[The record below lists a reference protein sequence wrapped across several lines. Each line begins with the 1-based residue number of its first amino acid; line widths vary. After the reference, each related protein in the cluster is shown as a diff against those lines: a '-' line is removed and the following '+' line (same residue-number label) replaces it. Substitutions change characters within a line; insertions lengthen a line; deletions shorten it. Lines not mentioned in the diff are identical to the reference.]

1 VVGSISSSATSTRTS
16 QSTAHRNQLLTARL
30 KEIEEQLQL
39 TQTNS
44 AADTENYEKLLLES
58 KQDFDA
64 TAKRLA
70 ATAADFQQEIK
81 NRFETDRLQ
90 KKEEP
95 HTANSESFATKTGPP
110 TPAQFIP
117 ETNRPSPAPS
127 QPCPSKSMAGS
138 LPTSDFDFDEHEQF
152 LETEAKSPPESLAP
166 TKSTKN
172 SPPNKSAKTN
182 PTNLQSL
189 KHLVDLPAITQ
200 LRDFQKSFTHNR
212 EQEPHQ
218 APCNNLLTETKRL
231 ETEAAFFQN
240 QTQDSLKNLQ
250 TNNTQY
256 PIPCSTFPT
265 LFPSARELLS
275 LSKRGNPD
283 HVVVVEVK
291 EQIEKLRE
299 KPRVERGHDLDVTTK
314 RLEAKATPPPEPSSA
329 PTKTANKQDL
339 SAEQIKPQAEF
350 DDQAQIHNPIIP
362 NTNTIQQSKTFPRL
376 EHLRAIIELSVPT
389 GIQWIYQKDPENW
402 LSYLSEGSPKGW
414 SFMDPL
420 HPAMEDLLMSPTMPL
435 WAAPKHL
442 TCELSE
448 IKAAFQALTYTEQTV
463 NRLLSSDIQCEDDI
477 KSFLKINALPDNQ
490 ISEKLHQNLSY
501 LIKVCSKATNLP
513 LNFTS
518 AVQTK
523 ALNSRSLIND
533 FHTKIAKV
541 TALQKEQ
548 GILLND
554 TSQTVA
560 QTEYLLNDF
569 SGQGIISFPQWRK
582 ESYTILRASGIRK
595 DSWLGLLIKK
605 IIEPARRK
613 ISQEAISSKK
623 VDRVLSDLE
632 RHYNKTLVIT
642 AAITR
647 VHLQAGEIP
656 DPDFKMSES
665 LSALSSHNEALEAT
679 EAFLQLSDL
688 PDKEEAVY
696 QPGPVDSLF
705 LLLPDRIRI
714 NHPDERFQNGSC
726 TPDSTKAKYN
736 FFSRWVRSTRTK
748 LLMWDTETQA
758 PTKVHKTMTEPVAAI
773 PELGEITNQLSSL
786 KSQLSTMMISQTGK
800 PVSHPP
806 HITEPK
812 EIAKKKSKKSKKKSK
827 KKPKPTQ
834 QEMVNNELQ
843 PRLATI
849 DQNFIDIRSDL
860 QMKVS
865 DINNLDKKVNKDSI
879 SLVALEQQ
887 TSALEKE
894 KNAKLKTATA
904 SNNVQVTLSE
914 KFGSNNP
921 VTLRHPLPMTRTVF
935 NIPPPTFSTTSPPG
949 LKTQVLGHQKRHMPA
964 SATLTSPPTVSPPM
978 TRTVFNIPPPNFPA
992 NQPPVLKVLGNLQ
1005 RHNLVPTKPVL
1016 LPQFPPPMTIPAF
1029 HRPPPK
1035 IVPHTARKTTST
1047 TKKLLTPAF
1056 LSKALVHRIPS
1067 PTESLLLL
1075 ILLATSY
1082 NKQQMARTY
1091 PTLSRT

>member
-1 VVGSISSSATSTRTS
+1 MASQIPSLVPLKTLTS
-16 QSTAHRNQLLTARL
+16 RNL
-30 KEIEEQLQL
+30 
-39 TQTNS
+39 S
-44 AADTENYEKLLLES
+44 
-58 KQDFDA
+58 
-64 TAKRLA
+64 
-70 ATAADFQQEIK
+70 
-81 NRFETDRLQ
+81 
-90 KKEEP
+90 
-95 HTANSESFATKTGPP
+95 
-110 TPAQFIP
+110 
-117 ETNRPSPAPS
+117 
-127 QPCPSKSMAGS
+127 CPS
-138 LPTSDFDFDEHEQF
+138 SD
-152 LETEAKSPPESLAP
+152 
-166 TKSTKN
+166 
-172 SPPNKSAKTN
+172 
-182 PTNLQSL
+182 
-189 KHLVDLPAITQ
+189 
-200 LRDFQKSFTHNR
+200 
-212 EQEPHQ
+212 
-218 APCNNLLTETKRL
+218 
-231 ETEAAFFQN
+231 
-240 QTQDSLKNLQ
+240 
-250 TNNTQY
+250 
-256 PIPCSTFPT
+256 
-265 LFPSARELLS
+265 LLS
-275 LSKRGNPD
+275 SPN
-283 HVVVVEVK
+283 
-291 EQIEKLRE
+291 
-299 KPRVERGHDLDVTTK
+299 
-314 RLEAKATPPPEPSSA
+314 S
-329 PTKTANKQDL
+329 
-339 SAEQIKPQAEF
+339 
-350 DDQAQIHNPIIP
+350 AQIHNQIIP
-362 NTNTIQQSKTFPRL
+362 NNKKIQQSKTSLRL

-523 ALNSRSLIND
+523 ALNSRTLIND

-748 LLMWDTETQA
+748 LLMWDAETQA

-865 DINNLDKKVNKDSI
+865 DINNLNKKVNKDSI
-879 SLVALEQQ
+879 SLVALEQR

-894 KNAKLKTATA
+894 KNAKSKTTTA
-904 SNNVQVTLSE
+904 SNSVQVTLSE
-914 KFGSNNP
+914 TIGSDNP
-921 VTLRHPLPMTRTVF
+921 VTLRHPLPMPRTVF
-935 NIPPPTFSTTSPPG
+935 NIPPPT
-949 LKTQVLGHQKRHMPA
+949 LPA
-964 SATLTSPPTVSPPM
+964 
-978 TRTVFNIPPPNFPA
+978 NPPPA
-992 NQPPVLKVLGNLQ
+992 LKMLGNLQ
-1005 RHNLVPTKPVL
+1005 GHISVLAKPVP
-1016 LPQFPPPMTIPAF
+1016 LPQFSPPMTIPVF
-1029 HRPPPK
+1029 YRPPPK
-1035 IVPHTARKTTST
+1035 LVPHTVSKTTST
-1047 TKKLLTPAF
+1047 TKKLLTPVL
-1056 LSKALVHRIPS
+1056 LSKALVHRIPN
-1067 PTESLLLL
+1067 PAESLLLL
-1075 ILLATSY
+1075 ILLATSC
-1082 NKQQMARTY
+1082 NKQQMARTQY
-1091 PTLSRT
+1091 

>member
-1 VVGSISSSATSTRTS
+1 M
-16 QSTAHRNQLLTARL
+16 
-30 KEIEEQLQL
+30 
-39 TQTNS
+39 
-44 AADTENYEKLLLES
+44 AD
-58 KQDFDA
+58 Q
-64 TAKRLA
+64 
-70 ATAADFQQEIK
+70 
-81 NRFETDRLQ
+81 
-90 KKEEP
+90 
-95 HTANSESFATKTGPP
+95 
-110 TPAQFIP
+110 P
-117 ETNRPSPAPS
+117 E
-127 QPCPSKSMAGS
+127 
-138 LPTSDFDFDEHEQF
+138 
-152 LETEAKSPPESLAP
+152 
-166 TKSTKN
+166 
-172 SPPNKSAKTN
+172 KSAKIMNSWPGRT
-182 PTNLQSL
+182 PEGSYSHL
-189 KHLVDLPAITQ
+189 HLVDLSAIIQ
-200 LRDFQKSFTHNR
+200 LCDFQKSFTHNR

-218 APCNNLLTETKRL
+218 AACNNLLTETKRL

-250 TNNTQY
+250 TKNTQY
-256 PIPCSTFPT
+256 SRIVETPCSTFPT
-265 LFPSARELLS
+265 PFPSARELLS

-329 PTKTANKQDL
+329 PIKTANKQDL

-362 NTNTIQQSKTFPRL
+362 NNKTIQQSKTSPRL

-523 ALNSRSLIND
+523 ALNSRTLIND

-748 LLMWDTETQA
+748 LLMWDAETQA
-758 PTKVHKTMTEPVAAI
+758 TTKVHKTMTEPVAAI

-786 KSQLSTMMISQTGK
+786 QSQLSTMMINQTGK

-812 EIAKKKSKKSKKKSK
+812 EIAKKKSKKKSK

-879 SLVALEQQ
+879 SLVALEQR

-1075 ILLATSY
+1075 ILLATSC